1 MLHAVTD
8 EPRNYLKYGG
18 APMGQSEFHR
28 LFVPYRQFQI
38 AVRRDPNK
46 LALVTPQDAHYSY
59 AELDELVRTLASG
72 MRHLGVQPGE
82 AVCARLGNHWIQVP
96 WFLALMRIGAVFM
109 SISKYLTDAEA
120 QYQLQQAGPRLV
132 IGEGGVSIDD
142 VIAAAGGEP
151 VVPYGD
157 EWGPSHIRFSSGTTG
172 KPKMMLVLQRA
183 NAFQS
188 KVIEDV
194 MNVDEHDRHM
204 VVGPLS
210 HAALHF
216 ALPTLDVGGTVYMKE
231 AFDKEMFWT
240 DCARLGITSSMVVP
254 TMVTAALGRE
264 GEAPTLR
271 KLVSLGASLPMAV
284 KERLLGRFPHLD
296 LYEMYGSSEC
306 GPCTWLLPADQLRK
320 PSSCGRAYG
329 GQEILVADD
338 AGDPVPA
345 GTIANIYARGPM
357 AVSAYVGEVA
367 PPEIP
372 EKLEAEGWRTAG
384 DVGFL
389 DEEGYL
395 TIADRRVD
403 LILSGGLNV
412 YPAEVEAVLSAMNSV
427 VEVAVI
433 GLPDE
438 YWGQV
443 VAACYVGNAQEE
455 ELIALCREQLA
466 AYKIP
471 RRFFKLD
478 ALLHTSN
485 GKVSR
490 RLVREALT
498 NGAPDL

>member
-1 MLHAVTD
+1 MPNDVDGA
-8 EPRNYLKYGG
+8 PRNYLKYGG
-18 APMGQSEFHR
+18 APTGQGDFHR

-38 AVRRDPNK
+38 AVRRDPHK
-46 LALVTPQDAHYSY
+46 LALVTPQDVRYSY

-72 MRHLGVQPGE
+72 MLHLHVQPGE
-82 AVCARLGNHWIQVP
+82 AVCARLGNHWIQLP

-109 SISKYLTDAEA
+109 SINKYLTDVEA
-120 QYQLQQAGPRLV
+120 QYQLQQARPKLV
-132 IGEGGVSIDD
+132 IGEGGVSVDD
-142 VIAAAGGEP
+142 VIAAARDEP
-151 VVPYGD
+151 VIPYGD
-157 EWGPSHIRFSSGTTG
+157 EWAPSHIRFSSGTTG

-183 NAFQS
+183 NAVQA

-194 MNVDEHDRHM
+194 MKLDEHDRHL

-210 HAALHF
+210 HAGLHF
-216 ALPTLDVGGTVYMKE
+216 ALPTLNVGGTVYMKE
-231 AFDKEMFWT
+231 AFDKDMFWA
-240 DCARLGITSSMVVP
+240 DCSRYGITSSMVVP
-254 TMVTAALGRE
+254 TMVTAALGKE
-264 GEAPTLR
+264 GYAPTLR
-271 KLVSLGASLPMAV
+271 KIVSLGASLPPAV
-284 KERLLGRFPHLD
+284 KERLLGRFRHLE

-306 GPCTWLLPADQLRK
+306 GACTWLLPDDQLRK

-338 AGDPVPA
+338 AGDPVPP
-345 GTIANIYARGPM
+345 GTIATVYARGPM

-372 EKLEAEGWRTAG
+372 DKLQVEGWKTAG
-384 DVGFL
+384 DVGFM

-412 YPAEVEAVLSAMNSV
+412 YPAEVEAVLAGMDSV

-433 GLPDE
+433 GLPDDH
-438 YWGQV
+438 WGQV
-443 VAACYVGNAQEE
+443 VAACYVGDAREE

-471 RRFFKLD
+471 RKLFKLD
-478 ALLHTSN
+478 ALPHTSN

-490 RLVREALT
+490 RLVREAMMDSNL
-498 NGAPDL
+498 GH